1 MSKPIDYGQQ
11 IKNENEKEKDMKE
24 EPIKLEG
31 WVKELDEYLQ
41 TYEGNKEDF
50 CNGVRWLA
58 SRDDNPIVKRALE
71 MMLIQEEQ
79 ALKEI

>member
-1 MSKPIDYGQQ
+1 
-11 IKNENEKEKDMKE
+11 MKA
-24 EPIKLEG
+24 EPIELEG

-41 TYEGNKEDF
+41 TYEGNREDF
-50 CNGVRWLA
+50 CNGVRWLS

-79 ALKEI
+79 ALMM

>member
-1 MSKPIDYGQQ
+1 
-11 IKNENEKEKDMKE
+11 MKATE
-24 EPIKLEG
+24 LKLEG

-50 CNGVRWLA
+50 CNGVRWFA

-79 ALKEI
+79 ALKEIRND

>member
-1 MSKPIDYGQQ
+1 
-11 IKNENEKEKDMKE
+11 MKA

-50 CNGVRWLA
+50 CNGVRWFA
-58 SRDDNPIVKRALE
+58 SRDDNRIVKRALE
-71 MMLIQEEQ
+71 MMLIQEEK
-79 ALKEI
+79 ALMKED

>member
-1 MSKPIDYGQQ
+1 MKS
-11 IKNENEKEKDMKE
+11 NEL
-24 EPIKLEG
+24 KLEG

-50 CNGVRWLA
+50 CNGVRWFA
-58 SRDDNPIVKRALE
+58 NRDDNPIVKRALE

-79 ALKEI
+79 ALTKED

>member
-1 MSKPIDYGQQ
+1 MKV
-11 IKNENEKEKDMKE
+11 EK
-24 EPIKLEG
+24 IKLEG

-50 CNGVRWLA
+50 CNGVRWFA
-58 SRDDNPIVKRALE
+58 RRDDNPIVKRALE

-79 ALKEI
+79 ALSEV